1 MCIYIYICIYI
12 CNNREGHLVGGLA
25 LAAEFRFLS
34 CQDYTEIYKNG
45 KGFKTQKEIRVS
57 GRS

>member
-34 CQDYTEIYKNG
+34 CQIA
-45 KGFKTQKEIRVS
+45 QKYL
-57 GRS
+57 